1 MSRAAAGSMNGLPFL
16 EQSWIAASIIR
27 WRSPTVKP
35 RAPRVNHAA
44 WWRWRSFWAICPRA
58 PGESLIYGA
67 NEGNIALP
75 LDSIIVSKRSFTVNT
90 RLHNS
95 TCKEIDMS
103 NKVARR
109 DFVKAGIAAASMA
122 TTFRH
127 NVHARILGANDRINI
142 GCIGVGGRGYGVMQW
157 AMEVGKTT
165 RPAQIVAVCDVYQ
178 KRLNRAKET
187 SGADFA
193 TLDYREVIARKDVDA
208 VIIATPDHWHA
219 PIAIEAMKAGKDVY
233 CEKPMT
239 RTVEEAK
246 KFYETARATNRVVQ
260 IGSQTTSSDQ
270 WWKARKAI
278 EDGMIGQLLMSQ
290 GSYHRNSKE
299 GEWNWPIDKNAGP
312 DAKGEDY
319 IDWKMW
325 LGNAPKRPYDADRFF
340 RFRKY
345 WDYSGGIATDLFYHV
360 VAPLNICWGEAQFP
374 YKVMASGG
382 IYAFRDGRE
391 VPDTFHLVAE
401 FPKGHSLVLSSTLAN
416 AQHIPGLIRGH
427 EGTIMMVPDGRFE
440 GKVDHITVTPE
451 RISKDAFVQKYG
463 KEEVVISTEP
473 RENHMENFLRC
484 VRTREKT
491 VLDALT
497 AYKAMTTIGMA
508 VQSYREGKV
517 LYFNEATQRVTDK
530 PVEIMQARS

>member
-1 MSRAAAGSMNGLPFL
+1 
-16 EQSWIAASIIR
+16 
-27 WRSPTVKP
+27 
-35 RAPRVNHAA
+35 
-44 WWRWRSFWAICPRA
+44 
-58 PGESLIYGA
+58 
-67 NEGNIALP
+67 
-75 LDSIIVSKRSFTVNT
+75 
-90 RLHNS
+90 
-95 TCKEIDMS
+95 
-103 NKVARR
+103 
-109 DFVKAGIAAASMA
+109 
-122 TTFRH
+122 
-127 NVHARILGANDRINI
+127 
-142 GCIGVGGRGYGVMQW
+142 
-157 AMEVGKTT
+157 
-165 RPAQIVAVCDVYQ
+165 
-178 KRLNRAKET
+178 
-187 SGADFA
+187 
-193 TLDYREVIARKDVDA
+193 
-208 VIIATPDHWHA
+208 
-219 PIAIEAMKAGKDVY
+219 
-233 CEKPMT
+233 
-239 RTVEEAK
+239 
-246 KFYETARATNRVVQ
+246 
-260 IGSQTTSSDQ
+260 
-270 WWKARKAI
+270 
-278 EDGMIGQLLMSQ
+278 MSQ